1 LLKAGSTPGEQQSRR
16 QKVVRQ
22 DKERIMKLAGLIAA
36 VLAFAA
42 AGCAY
47 APPPAV
53 LASTQLPPPLVRPS
67 DPQTF
72 NIVTANRDAAQIIQ
86 GLEARGL
93 RPVPSDVSR
102 VDLLAGSP
110 GYAWRIGQESLF
122 IHSYGDPPAASAAAQ
137 RFVMMAVS
145 RSQII
150 DWAGTPRLFQ
160 CRTALALY
168 LGDSPQALNVLTYL
182 CGPPVWNRP

>member
-1 LLKAGSTPGEQQSRR
+1 
-16 QKVVRQ
+16 
-22 DKERIMKLAGLIAA
+22 MKSVGVIAPFLALAG
-36 VLAFAA
+36 

-47 APPPAV
+47 GPPPVPRA
-53 LASTQLPPPLVRPS
+53 AAGPPPLVRPS
-67 DPQTF
+67 DPQAY
-72 NIVTANRDAAQIIQ
+72 NIVTANRDAAQLIQ
-86 GLEARGL
+86 GLQARGL

-102 VDLLAGSP
+102 VDLLAGAP
-110 GYAWRIGQESLF
+110 GYAWRLGQESLF
-122 IHSYGDPPAASAAAQ
+122 LHAYSDPPAASAAAH
-137 RFVMMAVS
+137 RFVMTAVA

-182 CGPPVWNRP
+182 CGPPKWTRP